1 MLVARQVLLAVF
13 DCQGFRSFVII
24 LRNIPFHVST
34 GGNVINVIGGDD
46 NSKEDGEEDQDFIS
60 RWAMGYVS
68 SQFSEGISQ
77 SINRVHLFNCDNTYN
92 LEPVEHLLNKIAELD
107 GHHMCVVKHSFK
119 LAKMS
124 EIVDKISTL
133 MMDMAVFVVHA
144 HESWPSS
151 NEDNR
156 GIGFTKIYRALLQAT
171 GKKKKHFHSV
181 DFPLLKFAGV
191 YVIISTVFF
200 RSFPKERDKRNV
212 MQNFGHYLPTKLLQA
227 ID

>member
-1 MLVARQVLLAVF
+1 MFPQGEMLSMLSAVMTIPRSMARRTKTLFHAGRWGMF
-13 DCQGFRSFVII
+13 SHSSAKGSRCQ
-24 LRNIPFHVST
+24 
-34 GGNVINVIGGDD
+34 
-46 NSKEDGEEDQDFIS
+46 
-60 RWAMGYVS
+60 
-68 SQFSEGISQ
+68 
-77 SINRVHLFNCDNTYN
+77 VHLFNCDNTYK

-107 GHHMCVVKHSFK
+107 GHRMCVVKHSFK

-133 MMDMAVFVVHA
+133 AMDMAVFVVHA

-212 MQNFGHYLPTKLLQA
+212 MQNFGHYLPSKLHQA